1 MGVVKIV
8 SRRPKSKSGLKRT
21 IKYVLRNDQQKLLSS
36 VTGPYVYDG
45 INSKGVYDT
54 FIAEKKIWKKMD
66 GRQCTHSIL
75 SWHKDELIT
84 SEEALKFARKFAEEH
99 YSGYQTLVVVHEDRG
114 HLHVHMVTNS
124 VSFIDGKMLHE
135 THDDLMQMRQLNDS
149 LCEKFGLVVTEKG
162 KTYEGVDKRDKS
174 TWDMSKHKIIEKGSD
189 IQACFD
195 AIERAASTSK
205 SKSEFISNLKKLGWK
220 VTWSE
225 QRKHIV
231 FFNDEGRKF
240 RDSNLSKTFC
250 RGISK
255 ESLEREFEE
264 NRGVKKEFEEVL
276 PTLEPVINTISVSN
290 PLPSTVKNSFSKKKL
305 YTEREQLTNDVLYE
319 ER

>member
-1 MGVVKIV
+1 M
-8 SRRPKSKSGLKRT
+8 
-21 IKYVLRNDQQKLLSS
+21 
-36 VTGPYVYDG
+36 
-45 INSKGVYDT
+45 
-54 FIAEKKIWKKMD
+54 
-66 GRQCTHSIL
+66 
-75 SWHKDELIT
+75 
-84 SEEALKFARKFAEEH
+84 
-99 YSGYQTLVVVHEDRG
+99 
-114 HLHVHMVTNS
+114 TNS

-205 SKSEFISNLKKLGWK
+205 SKDEFISNLKKSGWK

-225 QRKHIV
+225 QIKHIV
-231 FFNDEGRKF
+231 FFNDEGRRF
-240 RDSNLSKTFC
+240 RDSNLYKTFC

>member
-36 VTGPYVYDG
+36 ITGPYVYDG

-231 FFNDEGRKF
+231 FFNDEGRRF

-250 RGISK
+250 RGIFK

>member
-1 MGVVKIV
+1 MGIVKIV

-84 SEEALKFARKFAEEH
+84 SKEALKFARRFAEEH
-99 YSGYQTLVVVHEDRG
+99 YSGYQTLVVVYEDRG

-135 THDDLMQMRQLNDS
+135 THGDLMQMRQLNDS

-162 KTYEGVDKRDKS
+162 KTYEGVDKKDKS

-205 SKSEFISNLKKLGWK
+205 SKSEFISNLEKSGWK

-231 FFNDEGRKF
+231 FFNEQGRKF
-240 RDSNLSKTFC
+240 RDSNLSKTFSKE
-250 RGISK
+250 ISK
-255 ESLEREFEE
+255 EGLLRKFNE
-264 NRGVKKEFEEVL
+264 NRCVKKEQEEVF
-276 PTLEPVINTISVSN
+276 PEIEKVINTPPASN
-290 PLPSTVKNSFSKKKL
+290 SLPPATKSTIKRKKL
-305 YTEREQLTNDVLYE
+305 YLEHKQLNKKSLYE